1 MPKHYLLKKG
11 KVDFPS
17 TWRSSKGVEPM
28 KLSRTL
34 ILISILVGFLIL
46 NSPAGA
52 IGQKTISLRTDKVK
66 VIGHSQYLGY
76 LNAYLNLTK
85 RTTPLAGQKIYLDTL
100 LLTDR
105 GGGLYTGGTPYSYD
119 VTGGK
124 TITIK
129 MAPESPTL
137 KPAGKLIKPIVIG
150 TYALKN
156 YIEWVYPQPEAKI
169 RATPITLRANTFRWN
184 YTGTILP
191 TKVTIKNFTTNTEV
205 FTKTVTAEQVV
216 VPMTIFKPKNRYRF
230 DLEVVGPMGQFR
242 LTDAVAPGSK
252 IDFYYWAHM
261 YFDVI

>member
-1 MPKHYLLKKG
+1 MKKYA
-11 KVDFPS
+11 K
-17 TWRSSKGVEPM
+17 TI
-28 KLSRTL
+28 
-34 ILISILVGFLIL
+34 ILISALGAFLLL
-46 NSPAGA
+46 NPVSDAL
-52 IGQKTISLRTDKVK
+52 GQKTISLKTDKVK
-66 VIGHSQYLGY
+66 VVGHSQYLGY

-85 RTTPLAGQKIYLDTL
+85 GLSTLPGQKVFLDTL
-100 LLTDR
+100 LLMDR

-129 MAPESPTL
+129 MAPTTSSL
-137 KPAGKLIKPIVIG
+137 KPATRLNKPIILG
-150 TYALKN
+150 TYSLKN

-184 YTGTILP
+184 YTGTVLP

-216 VPMTIFKPKNRYRF
+216 VPMKIFKPKNRYRF
-230 DLEVVGPMGQFR
+230 DLEVVGPMGLFR

-252 IDFYYWAHM
+252 IEFFYWAHM